1 MTTGAKIAIGC
12 VIVCAVAG
20 IVTMVAI
27 GGAAWWLK
35 GKAEQVAGDI
45 GAKSEEIESYEK
57 RANANPFTEPADGV
71 IAEPRFLKFMEARK
85 AIYAVYERHQA
96 YFESVKDKK
105 DPGLSD
111 LTKFAS
117 LIAEIRLAQAKA
129 LAEVGMSEEEYRF
142 IQLAVY
148 KSAWAAAGV
157 EDTGKQTG
165 EMISEGIKQMG
176 ESARQGFEKAAEQGY
191 ASPSAEQMS
200 EVEKA
205 AAEAAKAA
213 EGLHVPA
220 ANVELFRKHA
230 ADIKKYAMSGLAFI
244 GL

>member
-12 VIVCAVAG
+12 VIAAALAG
-20 IVTMVAI
+20 IVAMVAI

-45 GAKSEEIESYEK
+45 TAKTEEIDAYQK
-57 RANANPFTEPADGV
+57 QANANSFTEPADGV
-71 IAEPRFLKFMEARK
+71 IGEPRFLKFIDARK
-85 AIYAVYERHQA
+85 AIYAVYERHRA

-105 DPGLSD
+105 EPDFSD
-111 LTKFAS
+111 LTKFAG
-117 LIAEIRLAQAKA
+117 LIAEIQLAQAKA

-142 IQLAVY
+142 IQAAVY

-157 EDTGKQTG
+157 QDTGKQTG
-165 EMISEGIKQMG
+165 EMISEALKQMG
-176 ESARQGFEKAAEQGY
+176 ESARGLEKVAEQGY
-191 ASPSAEQMS
+191 ATPSADQMS

-205 AAEAAKAA
+205 ASEAARAA
-213 EGLHVPA
+213 EGLHVPP
-220 ANVELFRKHA
+220 ANLELFRKHE
-230 ADIKKYAMSGLAFI
+230 ADIKKYAMSGLAII